1 MDIFIHIHTDEPM
14 TDEQREFYPKHA
26 VGGLRA
32 VLGPNVMIQPYEI
45 NAVAKS

>member
-14 TDEQREFYPKHA
+14 TAEQRESYPQYA

-45 NAVAKS
+45 NTVARS